1 MSSTINDY
9 FRSIPEFSIKRK
21 KNVTSPVTRRDSHSK
36 LQILQIQS
44 VAPVV
49 DALDNKKSFFR
60 RRSKRSVESQLR
72 FVPTGAL
79 SPAGSLKSSL
89 PKIVLLIL

>member
-72 FVPTGAL
+72 FVPGL
-79 SPAGSLKSSL
+79 SPAGSLRSSL
-89 PKIVLLIL
+89 PKIVLLIS